1 MRSSPSDPGPSD
13 PGPSDPGPS
22 DAIVVNDGGPSDLG
36 APAAVAALPVTI
48 ESVRSDPD
56 FAPDAL
62 DIRQRSPLKRLLPQT
77 MFGRSLLL
85 IVLPLVLLQI
95 IATWVFYARHWE
107 TVSRRFSTG
116 VAGDI
121 GMLIEAMRFADTELE
136 LTRLL
141 ENASGLTGINFSIAR
156 GATLPQPLT
165 AGGSLFEDQLDIALR
180 ERVARPYQIDAVS
193 DPRDIRIHVQLPE
206 SVLAADVPRKR
217 LYTST
222 TYIFILWMIGSSLV
236 LVSVA
241 AVFLRNQVRSLR
253 RLAAAAE
260 GFGKGRPVAF
270 SKIEG
275 ALEVRQAAAA
285 FMQMRDRIQRQIRQ
299 RTEMLAGVS
308 HDLRTPL
315 TRMKLAL
322 ELMDGGPAAAG
333 LKSDVAE
340 MERLVNLYL
349 DFARG
354 EGTETPALTDIALLL
369 EDLAAAARREGAP
382 LVLDQPGGPLLPAG
396 LVLLVRPN
404 ALRRCLA
411 NLIANARRY
420 GRHVWLS
427 SMALEDGVDILID
440 DDGPG
445 IPAAERDRVF
455 QPFIRLDTSR
465 NPSTGGIGLGLTIA
479 RDVARSH
486 GGDVRLETSP
496 HGGLRARVHLP
507 R

>member
-1 MRSSPSDPGPSD
+1 MTPAAALAPVTPYRAPT
-13 PGPSDPGPS
+13 
-22 DAIVVNDGGPSDLG
+22 AEG
-36 APAAVAALPVTI
+36 APG
-48 ESVRSDPD
+48 D
-56 FAPDAL
+56 APADL
-62 DIRQRSPLKRLLPQT
+62 DIRQHSRLKRLLPQT

-85 IVLPLVLLQI
+85 IVMPLVLVQL
-95 IATWVFYARHWE
+95 IAIWVFYARHWE
-107 TVSRRFSTG
+107 TVARRLSSD

-121 GMLIEAMRFADTELE
+121 GMVIEATRFADNELE

-141 ENASGLTGINFSIAR
+141 ENASGLTGIAFSIAP
-156 GATLPQPLT
+156 GATLPPPIP
-165 AGGSLFEDQLDIALR
+165 AGESLFEDQLGIALK
-180 ERVARPYQIDAVS
+180 ERVGRPYRIDAVS
-193 DPRDIRIHVQLPE
+193 DARDIHMQIQLADG
-206 SVLAADVPRKR
+206 VLAADVPRKR

-222 TYIFILWMIGSSLV
+222 TYILLMWMIGSALV
-236 LVSVA
+236 LLSVA
-241 AVFLRNQVRSLR
+241 ALFLRNQVRSLR

-270 SKIEG
+270 TKIEG

-322 ELMDGGPAAAG
+322 EMIDSGPVVGG

-340 MERLVNLYL
+340 MERLVDLYL

-354 EGTETPALTDIALLL
+354 EGTESPVETDIALLI
-369 EDLAAAARREGAP
+369 EDLAATARREGTP
-382 LVLDQPGGPLLPAG
+382 LAVDHPTGLTGGPILP
-396 LVLLVRPN
+396 VRPD

-427 SMALEDGVDILID
+427 CVMVDDGVDILID

-445 IPAAERDRVF
+445 IPLSERDRVF
-455 QPFIRLDTSR
+455 QPFIRLDPSR

-486 GGDVRLETSP
+486 GGDVRLENSP